1 MAAEE
6 KKCCDTDKKCC
17 DSKKTLATLFKV
29 ILGLVFLVLGGLAIL
44 KFWGALV
51 VIVQGCIGLFLILAG
66 VITLA
71 IAKE

>member
-6 KKCCDTDKKCC
+6 KKCCGTDNKCC
-17 DSKKTLATLFKV
+17 EPKKTLAVLFKV
-29 ILGLVFLVLGGLAIL
+29 VLGLVFLVLGGLAIL
-44 KFWGALV
+44 RFWGALLT
-51 VIVQGCIGLFLILAG
+51 IVKGCIGLFLILAG

>member
-6 KKCCDTDKKCC
+6 QKCCGTEKKCGDPKKN
-17 DSKKTLATLFKV
+17 LATLFKV

-44 KFWGALV
+44 KFWGALLV
-51 VIVQGCIGLFLILAG
+51 MVQGCVGLFLILAG

>member
-6 KKCCDTDKKCC
+6 KKCSDAEKKCS
-17 DSKKTLATLFKV
+17 DPKKTLAILFKV
-29 ILGLVFLVLGGLAIL
+29 ILGLAFLVLGGLAIL
-44 KFWGALV
+44 NFWGDLLV
-51 VIVQGCIGLFLILAG
+51 IIKGGIGLFLILAG

>member
-6 KKCCDTDKKCC
+6 KKCCDP
-17 DSKKTLATLFKV
+17 KKTLATLFKV
-29 ILGLVFLVLGGLAIL
+29 VLGLAFLVLGGLAIL
-44 KFWGALV
+44 KFWGALL
-51 VIVQGCIGLFLILAG
+51 VIIQGGIGLFLILAG

>member
-6 KKCCDTDKKCC
+6 KKCCDTEKKCC
-17 DSKKTLATLFKV
+17 DPKKTLGTLFKV

-44 KFWGALV
+44 KFWGDLLV
-51 VIVQGCIGLFLILAG
+51 MIKGSIGLFLILAG

>member
-6 KKCCDTDKKCC
+6 KKCCSTDKKCC
-17 DSKKTLATLFKV
+17 DPKKTLGTLLKV
-29 ILGLVFLVLGGLAIL
+29 ILGLAFLVLGGLAIINWWSML
-44 KFWGALV
+44 L
-51 VIVQGCIGLFLILAG
+51 VIVKGCIGLFLILAG

>member
-6 KKCCDTDKKCC
+6 KKSCDTEKKCC
-17 DSKKTLATLFKV
+17 DPKKTLATLLKV
-29 ILGLVFLVLGGLAIL
+29 VLGLVFLVLGGLAIL
-44 KFWGALV
+44 RWWKVLLLLV
-51 VIVQGCIGLFLILAG
+51 KGCIGLFLILAG